1 MATKKKTTEDFID
14 TIGDTIRK
22 AREQKKMSQK
32 ELAAAIAVD
41 PTQYNRI
48 ELGKSTPGLK
58 TVAKIAKTLDVTVDD
73 LINGGKGFQEVEI
86 KDKSLFDKVKLIDAL
101 PDEEK
106 NIVLKVI
113 DLAISKKKFKE
124 FFQQQLQ

>member
-32 ELAAAIAVD
+32 ELAAAIGVD

-86 KDKSLFDKVKLIDAL
+86 KDKSLFDKVKLVDAL

-113 DLAISKKKFKE
+113 DLALSKKKFKE

>member
-1 MATKKKTTEDFID
+1 MAKKKELTDYVD
-14 TIGDTIRK
+14 NIGEAIKK

-32 ELAAAIAVD
+32 ELSAAIGID

-48 ELGKSTPGLK
+48 ELGKSIPGLK
-58 TVAKIAKTLDVTVDD
+58 TVAKLAKALDVTIDS
-73 LINGGKGFQEVEI
+73 LISGEQQFQEVEI
-86 KDKSLFDKVKLIDAL
+86 KDKSLFEKVKMIDAL
-101 PDEEK
+101 MEEEK

-113 DLAISKKKFKE
+113 DLALSKKKFKE